1 MSRARQILLD
11 IYNQDIRASGIT
23 LNLTANERLALARRR
38 ILSVLKAQRV
48 CSGRTLEN
56 KIADAGPTNMR
67 IDPHVITNALRQA
80 GRDGQVRVMR
90 RQTAHW
96 YTLPSLPEPE
106 INSRLAELEPIQR
119 AFAQGGFVTR
129 VGQALEIAIYR
140 SLASNNALDLLG
152 GFLDLAKHG
161 DDVLYRREE
170 PPSLWRGNSY
180 LRGKLDF
187 IVIGRHT
194 AIAGGVEV
202 KNLREWIYPD
212 RQEVKDLLKKCCA
225 LDLVPILIGRR
236 IHYTTTRLL
245 VPRGG
250 IVRETYNQRIPE
262 TDVWLAQRAKS
273 KQLLG
278 YHDIR
283 LGNQPDARMLGFAE
297 QLPSLLPTARRK
309 FETGGRAELDAFAH
323 GQASLAALGLG
334 L

>member
-1 MSRARQILLD
+1 M
-11 IYNQDIRASGIT
+11 
-23 LNLTANERLALARRR
+23 NLTADERLALARRR

-119 AFAQGGFVTR
+119 AFAEGGFVTR

-161 DDVLYRREE
+161 DDVLYRKEE

-187 IVIGRHT
+187 IVIGKHT

-202 KNLREWIYPD
+202 KNIREWIYPD
-212 RQEVKDLLKKCCA
+212 RQEVKDFLKKCCA
-225 LDLVPILIGRR
+225 LDLVPILIGR
-236 IHYTTTRLL
+236 HTTTRLL

-250 IVRETYNQRIPE
+250 MR
-262 TDVWLAQRAKS
+262 DL
-273 KQLLG
+273 
-278 YHDIR
+278 
-283 LGNQPDARMLGFAE
+283 QP
-297 QLPSLLPTARRK
+297 
-309 FETGGRAELDAFAH
+309 
-323 GQASLAALGLG
+323 ASP
-334 L
+334 